1 MKKAAIIVVSGLIL
15 IAAFAFLI
23 YPTPYKYM
31 KYENEY
37 EMQVPMRIN
46 FITGDTEIFDES
58 LGWTKI
64 QK

>member
-1 MKKAAIIVVSGLIL
+1 MKNAAIIVVSGLIL

-31 KYENEY
+31 KYENGY
-37 EMQVPMRIN
+37 EIQVPMRIN

-58 LGWTKI
+58 LGWIKI

>member
-15 IAAFAFLI
+15 IAAFAYLI

-31 KYENEY
+31 KYEDKY
-37 EMQVPMRIN
+37 EVQVPMRTN
-46 FITGDTEIFDES
+46 FITGDTEIFDDS
-58 LGWTKI
+58 VGWYKI